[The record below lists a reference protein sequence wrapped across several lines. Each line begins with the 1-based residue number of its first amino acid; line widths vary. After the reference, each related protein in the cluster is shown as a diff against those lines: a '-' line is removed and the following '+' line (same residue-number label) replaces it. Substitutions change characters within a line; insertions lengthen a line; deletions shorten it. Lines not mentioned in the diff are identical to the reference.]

1 MYKARICYS
10 KKAVTIIVFSMCA
23 EKEIRILICIHIIMK
38 IELIADFDKANFK
51 ICTTFAWKYKIQI
64 LMTILQ
70 NEPLFV
76 QKCVLVSKY
85 KQ

>member
-1 MYKARICYS
+1 MD
-10 KKAVTIIVFSMCA
+10 
-23 EKEIRILICIHIIMK
+23 
-38 IELIADFDKANFK
+38 DFDKTNFK